1 MKPLTLAAAAG
12 LLAVAAT
19 SSLPAGDPSP
29 AQVGVV
35 DLGEC
40 LRGYGKVK
48 TDLEELRKNL
58 EARLGALKAR
68 AEELK
73 KKEKELAILDRES
86 EEFFERRRDLDAELF
101 KLEADDKRLKRFRA
115 EREETVKLGAYE
127 DIRRVVAEV
136 AGAKGLD
143 LVLKM
148 DKVDPGEARSLEERG
163 QMASLRTVLYS
174 RPDLDITPE
183 VTRLLNR

>member
-1 MKPLTLAAAAG
+1 MKSLLLAAAVG

-19 SSLPAGDPSP
+19 SSLPAGAQAPL
-29 AQVGVV
+29 QVGFV
-35 DLGEC
+35 DLNEC

-48 TDLEELRKNL
+48 TDLEEFRKNL
-58 EARLGALKAR
+58 DARVGALKTR
-68 AEELK
+68 ADELNK
-73 KKEKELAILDRES
+73 KGKELAILDRES
-86 EEFFERRRDLDAELF
+86 EEFFERRRDLDAEMF
-101 KLEADDKRLKRFRA
+101 KLEADEKRLKRFRA

-143 LVLKM
+143 FVLKM
-148 DKVDPGEARSLEERG
+148 DKTDPAEARSLEERS
-163 QMASLRTVLYS
+163 QMAGLRTVLYS
-174 RPDLDITPE
+174 RPELDITPE

>member
-1 MKPLTLAAAAG
+1 MKPLTLAAAVG

-19 SSLPAGDPSP
+19 SSLPAG
-29 AQVGVV
+29 AQAPLQTGVV
-35 DLGEC
+35 DLDEC

-48 TDLEELRKNL
+48 TDIEELRKNL
-58 EARLGALKAR
+58 EARLAALKAR
-68 AEELK
+68 AEDLK

-101 KLEADDKRLKRFRA
+101 KLEADDKRGKRFRA
-115 EREETVKLGAYE
+115 EREEAVKLGAYE
-127 DIRRVVAEV
+127 EIRRVVAEV
-136 AGAKGLD
+136 AAAKGLD
-143 LVLKM
+143 LVLKV
-148 DKVDPGEARSLEERG
+148 DKVNPAETLSLDERR
-163 QMASLRTVLYS
+163 QMTILRTVLYS

>member
-1 MKPLTLAAAAG
+1 MKPFTLAAG

-19 SSLPAGDPSP
+19 SSLPSGNQAP
-29 AQVGVV
+29 VHLGVV

-58 EARLGALKAR
+58 EGRLAALKTR
-68 AEELK
+68 AEDLNK
-73 KKEKELAILDRES
+73 KAKELAILDRES
-86 EEFFERRRDLDAELF
+86 EEYFERRRDLDAEQF
-101 KLEADDKRLKRFRA
+101 KLEADQKRLTRFRA
-115 EREETVKLGAYE
+115 EREDAVKLGAYE

-143 LVLKM
+143 VVLKA
-148 DKVDPGEARSLEERG
+148 DSVDPTE
-163 QMASLRTVLYS
+163 
-174 RPDLDITPE
+174 
-183 VTRLLNR
+183 

>member
-1 MKPLTLAAAAG
+1 MKSLTLAAAAG

-19 SSLPAGDPSP
+19 SSLPAGGQAPL
-29 AQVGVV
+29 QTGFV

-48 TDLEELRKNL
+48 TDLDELRKGL
-58 EARLGALKAR
+58 EARLGALKTR
-68 AEELK
+68 AEDLK

-86 EEFFERRRDLDAELF
+86 EEYFERRRDLDAELF
-101 KLEADDKRLKRFRA
+101 KLEADNKRLTRYRA
-115 EREETVKLGAYE
+115 EKEETLKLGAYD

-136 AGAKGLD
+136 AAAKGLD
-143 LVLKM
+143 FVLKI
-148 DKVDPGEARSLEERG
+148 DKVDPTESRSLEERG
-163 QMASLRTVLYS
+163 QMAVTRTVLYS
-174 RPDLDITPE
+174 RPELDITPE